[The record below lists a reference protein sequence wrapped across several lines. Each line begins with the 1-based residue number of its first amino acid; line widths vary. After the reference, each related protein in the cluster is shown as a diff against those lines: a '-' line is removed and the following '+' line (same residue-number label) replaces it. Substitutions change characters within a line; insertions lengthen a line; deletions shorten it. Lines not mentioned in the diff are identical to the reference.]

1 MKYLVLLCDGLADR
15 PMPSLCGKTV
25 MQAANIPNM
34 DGLAAKGMCGL
45 IHTVP
50 KGMLPGSDV
59 CNLSIFGY
67 DPAKYYTGRS
77 SLEAV
82 SMGVQLGDNDTTLR
96 CNIVRLGKNGTVMED
111 FTAGHI
117 DGALSENVINRLK
130 NIFKD
135 ESNIEFYRGV
145 GYRHLAVL
153 RGINIKPK
161 TTPPHDITGL
171 ETGAYLPTGS
181 GGDLLCRMMKKAESA
196 FDGTVDTGA
205 GNAIWLWG
213 EGKKPSL
220 PSYIDK
226 FGLKGAVIS
235 AVDLVRGIGT
245 CAGLDIINVPG
256 ATGFLDTNFAGKAEY
271 AIKALEDYDY
281 VFIHVEATDECGHM
295 GDAAKKI
302 SAVEAIDSKM
312 LPIIIEG
319 MKKFREYRILIT
331 PDHPTPIELK
341 THSADPVP
349 AIIYGAGIEADENT
363 EYNEYIKPSFNIT
376 DGYHITDLFIQK
388 P

>member
-15 PMPSLCGKTV
+15 PMPSLNGKTV

-117 DGALSENVINRLK
+117 DGVLSENVINRLK

-145 GYRHLAVL
+145 GYRHLVVL
-153 RGINIKPK
+153 RGVNIKPK

-171 ETGAYLPTGS
+171 EIGAYLPTGS
-181 GGDLLCRMMKKAESA
+181 GGDLLCRMMKKAEGA

-213 EGKKPSL
+213 EGKIPSL

-235 AVDLVRGIGT
+235 AVDLVRGIGM
-245 CAGLDIINVPG
+245 CAGLDVINVPG
-256 ATGFLDTNFAGKAEY
+256 ATGFIDTNFAGKAEY

-295 GDAAKKI
+295 GDAVKKI
-302 SAVEAIDSKM
+302 SAVETIDFKM

-319 MKKFREYRILIT
+319 MKKFREYRILVT

-349 AIIYGAGIEADENT
+349 AIIYGSGIEADNNT